1 MDCLG
6 TLSIKLQQKYEVYQE
21 KGNYKNERQKSILK
35 LIEANQPLKLGD
47 IHHAMPNESINT
59 IKKDL
64 QYLLAQNEIEA
75 LGVGKGTVYIVVK

>member
-1 MDCLG
+1 MFFF
-6 TLSIKLQQKYEVYQE
+6 SNIVIYHR
-21 KGNYKNERQKSILK
+21 NKSNILK
-35 LIEANQPLKLGD
+35 LIEANEPLKLGE

-75 LGVGKGTVYIVVK
+75 LGVGKGTVYAAAK

>member
-1 MDCLG
+1 M
-6 TLSIKLQQKYEVYQE
+6 
-21 KGNYKNERQKSILK
+21 K
-35 LIEANQPLKLGD
+35 LIEANEPLKLGE

-75 LGVGKGTVYIVVK
+75 LGVGKGTVYAAAK